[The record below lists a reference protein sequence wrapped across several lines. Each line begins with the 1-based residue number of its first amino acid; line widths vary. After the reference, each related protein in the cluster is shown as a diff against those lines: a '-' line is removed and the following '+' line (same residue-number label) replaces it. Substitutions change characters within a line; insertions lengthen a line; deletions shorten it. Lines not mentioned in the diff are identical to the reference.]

1 MAKTKRT
8 AKEVEAAV
16 ESTVAAASNDSK
28 LITQSKLSH
37 FATGFWNRIKRRY
50 DGTFKNASISDSNGS
65 VKKLIF
71 TKTDDTTHEVDLRDY
86 VRIQD
91 KNDFKQDVSSNVG
104 MTDGTLKLGNINGN
118 ENVRRFSGHRSV
130 TTKQFVDS
138 YVSYLSV
145 LADDSLV
152 TGSNSSWTVWAVEK
166 KPNRAEDR
174 VLKQYDRGTVPVK
187 EITIDGNT
195 YKYVDLTIEEKFEKE
210 AYFIVGFESR
220 DKGYRVINL
229 KQEYQNDDA
238 VNVSTRPTVGNTIG
252 WEPTVRNNVSAMV
265 IHGRESIGSL
275 SEKIKKL
282 SPDSG
287 LYVKQEET
295 TNTGGTA
302 EKANKV
308 VRLGNNGKLDKDML
322 PSIAINE
329 YFPVEQF
336 THQMLQRLE
345 HFENG
350 DVVVVTGS
358 GADQGKRFLCV
369 NKQDNASDFREGF
382 VELNSK
388 DGIVKSVNG
397 KIGEVV
403 LDLVSTENSLKL
415 TIGNGA
421 GDAVEKIVN
430 IVTDAEIDAIISGLQ
445 D

>member
-1 MAKTKRT
+1 
-8 AKEVEAAV
+8 
-16 ESTVAAASNDSK
+16 
-28 LITQSKLSH
+28 
-37 FATGFWNRIKRRY
+37 
-50 DGTFKNASISDSNGS
+50 
-65 VKKLIF
+65 
-71 TKTDDTTHEVDLRDY
+71 
-86 VRIQD
+86 
-91 KNDFKQDVSSNVG
+91 
-104 MTDGTLKLGNINGN
+104 
-118 ENVRRFSGHRSV
+118 
-130 TTKQFVDS
+130 
-138 YVSYLSV
+138 
-145 LADDSLV
+145 
-152 TGSNSSWTVWAVEK
+152 
-166 KPNRAEDR
+166 
-174 VLKQYDRGTVPVK
+174 
-187 EITIDGNT
+187 
-195 YKYVDLTIEEKFEKE
+195 
-210 AYFIVGFESR
+210 
-220 DKGYRVINL
+220 
-229 KQEYQNDDA
+229 
-238 VNVSTRPTVGNTIG
+238 
-252 WEPTVRNNVSAMV
+252 
-265 IHGRESIGSL
+265 
-275 SEKIKKL
+275 
-282 SPDSG
+282 
-287 LYVKQEET
+287 
-295 TNTGGTA
+295 
-302 EKANKV
+302 
-308 VRLGNNGKLDKDML
+308 ML